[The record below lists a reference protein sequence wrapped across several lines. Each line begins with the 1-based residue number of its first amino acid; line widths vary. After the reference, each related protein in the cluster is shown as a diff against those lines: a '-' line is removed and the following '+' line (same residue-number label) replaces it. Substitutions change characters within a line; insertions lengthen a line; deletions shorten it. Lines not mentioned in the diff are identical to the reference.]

1 VKLLLV
7 ADLEYPRSKAY
18 RSVDTLTAAVY
29 AAVAGSADATYWPA
43 DARAGE
49 HDGKKRAFFEPST
62 VQSTFAHPFIYK
74 KINILPRQARD
85 EHRKNSKNCRFPSV
99 LARACMDAI
108 DR

>member
-1 VKLLLV
+1 VEEEDKNASAAASDVKLLLV

-49 HDGKKRAFFEPST
+49 HDGKKTALFEPLYIKN
-62 VQSTFAHPFIYK
+62 QHFAK
-74 KINILPRQARD
+74 TGSGRT
-85 EHRKNSKNCRFPSV
+85 
-99 LARACMDAI
+99 
-108 DR
+108 